1 MLKKITEK
9 EYLSLAE
16 NGARVLF
23 DIADY
28 RLMDGVKDED
38 ESYFIVDFS
47 NDQMYQINLKDS
59 YDLLAIYVCK
69 DVPRKYLLER
79 IEELLEN
86 E

>member
-28 RLMDGVKDED
+28 RLLDGVKDDD
-38 ESYFIVDFS
+38 ESYFIIDFFK
-47 NDQMYQINLKDS
+47 DQFYQIDLQTS
-59 YDLLAIYVCK
+59 YNLLAMYVSK
-69 DVPRKYLLER
+69 DVPRTYLLSR
-79 IEELLEN
+79 IEEVLNYL
-86 E
+86 

>member
-1 MLKKITEK
+1 MLNKITEK

-38 ESYFIVDFS
+38 ESYFIIDFF
-47 NDQMYQINLKDS
+47 NDQFYQIDLQTS
-59 YDLLAIYVCK
+59 YNLLAIYVCK

>member
-28 RLMDGVKDED
+28 RFMDGVKDDD
-38 ESYFIVDFS
+38 ESYFIIDFFK
-47 NDQMYQINLKDS
+47 DEFYQIDLQTS
-59 YDLLAIYVCK
+59 YNLLAMYVCK
-69 DVPRKYLLER
+69 NVPRKYLLNQ
-79 IEELLEN
+79 IEEILN
-86 E
+86 Y

>member
-28 RLMDGVKDED
+28 RLLDGVKDDD
-38 ESYFIVDFS
+38 ESYFIIDFFK
-47 NDQMYQINLKDS
+47 DQFYQIDLKTS
-59 YDLLAIYVCK
+59 YDLLAMYVCQ
-69 DVPRKYLLER
+69 DVPRTYLLSR
-79 IEELLEN
+79 IEEVLNYL
-86 E
+86 